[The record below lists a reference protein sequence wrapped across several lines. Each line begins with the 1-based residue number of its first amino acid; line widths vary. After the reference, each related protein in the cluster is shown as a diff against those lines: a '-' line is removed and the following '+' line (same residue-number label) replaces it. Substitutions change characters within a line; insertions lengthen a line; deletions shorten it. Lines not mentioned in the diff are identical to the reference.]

1 MIKLKLDDITNTQS
15 MVLFNTDNLLEMF
28 INVIK
33 YSHAELLY
41 NDFQKRLDKL
51 GYRFSNTKGKGVCKI
66 IVTDRINKDIKFL
79 FIY

>member
-1 MIKLKLDDITNTQS
+1 MVKLKLDDITNTQS

-51 GYRFSNTKGKGVCKI
+51 GYRFSNTKGKGICKI
-66 IVTDRINKDIKFL
+66 IVTDRINKDVKFL

>member
-15 MVLFNTDNLLEMF
+15 LVYFNNENLLEMF
-28 INVIK
+28 VSVMR
-33 YSHAELLY
+33 YSHSELLY
-41 NDFQKRLDKL
+41 NDFQKKLDKL